1 MSRFDAWNASFRLDE
16 FHRVRDLLR
25 NELGATFEARKRGL
39 HGYHHSEDLIIDG
52 ARHGIIAWG
61 GISRFF
67 VEVKG
72 EAAQRWYTIVY
83 PYAISDTD
91 PETGEEMEEPFVRL
105 TRADVC
111 FDWLDHQDTK
121 ALAPAFMA
129 AVEAGPGR
137 KVQWTQAGDWLTEE
151 GRLRGC
157 TLYMGSKDSPV
168 MIRLYDKGREQI
180 GKGNDAPSDLR
191 RLEIVV
197 KPKKDSMRGWA
208 WLSPEYFWGA
218 SEASRIAAK
227 HFGIGDA
234 EGLKRSYT
242 QKTDIETQMMY
253 ASVQYG
259 EAIVELVRRAG
270 GSPEMARLVE
280 SQVRQ
285 NSELHKELNRRKLV
299 A

>member
-1 MSRFDAWNASFRLDE
+1 MSRFDAWNASFRQDVFRL
-16 FHRVRDLLR
+16 VRELLQT
-25 NELGATFEARKRGL
+25 ELGAKFEPRKTGL
-39 HGYHHSEDLIIDG
+39 HGYHFSEYLVING
-52 ARHGIIAWG
+52 ARHGLVAWG
-61 GISRFF
+61 GISRPF

-72 EAAQRWYTIVY
+72 EAAQRWYEIIH
-83 PYAISDTD
+83 PYASSDTD
-91 PETGEEMEEPFVRL
+91 EETGEECEEPFVRL

-111 FDWLDHQDTK
+111 FDWLDEMDTK

-157 TLYMGSKDSPV
+157 TLYMGAKDSPV

-180 GKGNDAPSDLR
+180 GKGNDAPPNLR

-197 KPKKDSMRGWA
+197 KPKKDAMRA
-208 WLSPEYFWGA
+208 WSWLPPEMFWGA
-218 SEASRIAAK
+218 SQAARIAAK
-227 HFGIGDA
+227 HFRIGDA
-234 EGLKRSYT
+234 EGLKRSYSE
-242 QKTDIETQMMY
+242 KTDIEVQIMY

-259 EAIVELVRRAG
+259 PAIMEIIRRAG
-270 GSPEMARLVE
+270 ASLDLAQQVENSIRL
-280 SQVRQ
+280 S
-285 NSELHKELNRRKLV
+285 SELHKELNRRKLV